1 MATCGAARLLR
12 QDRLTGSIELGKMAD
27 LVVIDGGA
35 PHLFPMQDLPTEL
48 VRYGSRANIRHVLV
62 GGRFVVENFVNAT
75 VDVEELARATV
86 PIAAR
91 IGPLMRARRYQPLPH
106 FGYAAS
112 PRN

>member
-1 MATCGAARLLR
+1 
-12 QDRLTGSIELGKMAD
+12 
-27 LVVIDGGA
+27 VIDGGA

-48 VRYGSRANIRHVLV
+48 VRCVGRANIRHVLV
-62 GGRFVVENFVNAT
+62 GGRFVVESFRNAT
-75 VDVEELARATV
+75 VDVEELARSIA

-106 FGYAAS
+106 LGAIS